1 MNDFDFESLSEEEQS
16 DLMNMYE
23 TETRYFDE
31 NPQRSQIDTV
41 TLSFTFQVGSW
52 DSKAVTQY
60 TDMAVLLNSLR
71 NKVFEH
77 KHNPN
82 ADELHFWERFSQEV
96 MRELEE
102 YDLTDVINTIP

>member
-1 MNDFDFESLSEEEQS
+1 MNEFDFDALSEEEQS
-16 DLMNMYE
+16 DLINMYE
-23 TETRYFDE
+23 TETRYFDGDH
-31 NPQRSQIDTV
+31 QRSQIDTV

-60 TDMAVLLNSLR
+60 TDMAILLSSLR

-77 KHNPN
+77 KHSHDEN
-82 ADELHFWERFSQEV
+82 ELHFWERFSQEV